1 MTVDMAGDYADTGD
15 DCNNDLLLFPGGILR
30 NSQQLNSHDENEVAL
45 HHSASTAGSGTGVGA
60 ENSTSGNGSN
70 GNGRGGIG
78 TPLLNG
84 ENIVLLSYSNETTPS
99 GMAMAADQLNGDDDY
114 HHHERGI
121 LVGGGEMTGIQ
132 QRLREKQERDMINV
146 LESKNNNTDNYQQ
159 PAEKLEDADVQD
171 MTLSP
176 NSYIGDLESNGIDV
190 ASSPPPESVH
200 SGLLTSLSPP
210 PLSTK
215 SVGGGGAGFGPYY
228 APPTTSG
235 SVGLFSRGEQHPA
248 SVASGGV
255 GSVAV
260 SGGAGAG
267 GNYAASSKE
276 KWRPPLPP
284 RWAVAGGSG
293 THQSTAGLTLSHQ
306 AGMVAPSPSQP
317 QPQQQ
322 QTRAVDV
329 VPTHPPLPKQIGQLH
344 HRRVL
349 STGDASLL
357 SNLTDP
363 DSIPDLG
370 EENSPTQA
378 AAMERAFCPVV
389 LPQSNSLSAK
399 PLPMNP
405 PHRRGVS
412 WAAFGGSEGGGGDGD
427 AWLSS
432 SHSLNRYRS
441 EEEAA
446 FDTLG
451 ILQPILQDGDGDE
464 DICKLLMQ
472 PVLGDESDM
481 AVTQSAIIGGVGSAF
496 ECANSAALGMDAT
509 VPPSPLPPPPPPS
522 SPPEKVIRKL
532 EGESTHQSISNKRE
546 RNISQFEYEAEM
558 AILEAL
564 GEHQNATSN
573 IGVNSINEEDSS
585 HIEPDF
591 QSWISPDSEEGLRLD
606 QHRESPLSRPGMPSR
621 TGDASIFEDS
631 AWSSEYDARGRI
643 DGTLPEERDSK
654 LVGIEMNVN
663 YDIPTV
669 ATVQPQMPTPHIQ
682 TMADKES
689 DSPRPILKSR
699 EGANEI
705 NVPTDVSDSTGLRHR
720 KIKSIAAKSMADELA
735 QLAALH
741 GGVTKTDVPVL
752 TKDGGIDN
760 LLAGVVSLAQQVE
773 GKHQSQDHSKTTTEN
788 ANGGVGS
795 KGEEDAPGDEETGD
809 ANQILRGDTVRDLRA
824 SEWSSRSS
832 LGRQGSEKLYY
843 LRGWYRELIK
853 PKLPAFWKGATH
865 SICFVMLPLLTV
877 AFILYYAAG
886 NPMAGGSTVEAI
898 MDATEGSDYEY
909 ASWQVTTN
917 VGSTVQIVCRY
928 KLTHSHPCLFR
939 PISSKISGVGGY
951 YSLCDKLLYWR
962 TLELWKCSPSTSWR
976 FALQSFL
983 RRLEHSQH
991 LCSLRQEV
999 GLTY

>member
-1 MTVDMAGDYADTGD
+1 MAIDNDNDGVD
-15 DCNNDLLLFPGGILR
+15 NDKNDSLLFPGRVLLR
-30 NSQQLNSHDENEVAL
+30 NSQQLNCHDEND
-45 HHSASTAGSGTGVGA
+45 SGTGVGA
-60 ENSTSGNGSN
+60 ESNISGNGTY
-70 GNGRGGIG
+70 GNGGGIG
-78 TPLLNG
+78 SPLLNG

-99 GMAMAADQLNGDDDY
+99 GMAATGQLYGDDD
-114 HHHERGI
+114 HRHELGI
-121 LVGGGEMTGIQ
+121 FVGGGEMAGIRQRLTGKQ
-132 QRLREKQERDMINV
+132 QRDKTNV
-146 LESKNNNTDNYQQ
+146 LESKHNNTDNYKQ
-159 PAEKLEDADVQD
+159 PEERLEVEEVQD
-171 MTLSP
+171 MTPSP
-176 NSYIGDLESNGIDV
+176 NSYIGDLESSGIDV

-210 PLSTK
+210 PLSTT
-215 SVGGGGAGFGPYY
+215 SAGGGGEWAGVGPYY

-255 GSVAV
+255 GSF
-260 SGGAGAG
+260 GGAG
-267 GNYAASSKE
+267 GNYAAPPKE

-284 RWAVAGGSG
+284 RWAIA
-293 THQSTAGLTLSHQ
+293 
-306 AGMVAPSPSQP
+306 PSQP
-317 QPQQQ
+317 QQQQ
-322 QTRAVDV
+322 QTRAVDA
-329 VPTHPPLPKQIGQLH
+329 VPTHLPSLPKQIGQLH

-378 AAMERAFCPVV
+378 AAMESALCPVV

-412 WAAFGGSEGGGGDGD
+412 WAAFGGSEEGGVGD
-427 AWLSS
+427 AWLPSS
-432 SHSLNRYRS
+432 RSLNRYTS

-464 DICKLLMQ
+464 DISKLFMQ
-472 PVLGDESDM
+472 PVIGDESDM
-481 AVTQSAIIGGVGSAF
+481 AVTKPAIVGGMGSAF
-496 ECANSAALGMDAT
+496 ECANSAVLGVDAT
-509 VPPSPLPPPPPPS
+509 VPPSPLSPPPPPS

-532 EGESTHQSISNKRE
+532 EEESTHQSMITNKRE

-564 GEHQNATSN
+564 GEQQNATSDN
-573 IGVNSINEEDSS
+573 GVYSRNEEDSS
-585 HIEPDF
+585 CIHIEPDF
-591 QSWISPDSEEGLRLD
+591 QSWISPDSEESLPLD
-606 QHRESPLSRPGMPSR
+606 QHRDNSPLSRPGMPSR
-621 TGDASIFEDS
+621 TRDASIFEDS

-669 ATVQPQMPTPHIQ
+669 AIVEPLPSPYKQ
-682 TMADKES
+682 TTADKES
-689 DSPRPILKSR
+689 GSPRSILKSH

-705 NVPTDVSDSTGLRHR
+705 NVPTDVTESTGLRHR

-760 LLAGVVSLAQQVE
+760 LLAGVVSLAHQAE
-773 GKHQSQDHSKTTTEN
+773 GKHHSQDHSITTTKN
-788 ANGGVGS
+788 ANGGVGN
-795 KGEEDAPGDEETGD
+795 KGEEDAPRDEETGD
-809 ANQILRGDTVRDLRA
+809 AKQVLRGDTVHDFRA
-824 SEWSSRSS
+824 SGWSSRSS
-832 LGRQGSEKLYY
+832 LGRQGSENLYY
-843 LRGWYRELIK
+843 LRRWYRELIK

-886 NPMAGGSTVEAI
+886 NPMAGGSNVEAI

-917 VGSTVQIVCRY
+917 VGSTDQIVC
-928 KLTHSHPCLFR
+928 
-939 PISSKISGVGGY
+939 
-951 YSLCDKLLYWR
+951 
-962 TLELWKCSPSTSWR
+962 
-976 FALQSFL
+976 
-983 RRLEHSQH
+983 
-991 LCSLRQEV
+991 
-999 GLTY
+999 